1 MRDKGHEA
9 QGWEGVFRRK
19 KSSFS
24 HNPIGKDSGV
34 KGPLCTCGIK
44 DKLVSTIFA
53 PKYQNKTAQRERKKP
68 ISLLGTIS

>member
-9 QGWEGVFRRK
+9 QGWEGVFSRK

-34 KGPLCTCGIK
+34 KGPLCTCMIRRAYWPVGGQYGW
-44 DKLVSTIFA
+44 LVSLGLFSWTLSLFI
-53 PKYQNKTAQRERKKP
+53 P
-68 ISLLGTIS
+68 I